1 MNPLTKEQEAVL
13 LLFKGISAQHNSRS
27 IGKAIGISH
36 PGAFKIMKKLSGTG
50 IVKGARIG
58 NTVVYSFDF
67 ENPAAAKLI
76 EFSLV
81 MESLNYKRWI
91 EEFKG
96 LKDISLFVV
105 LFGSILINEKAAND
119 IDLLVVA
126 EKKYFSKIQK
136 VMAERNMV
144 SIKKIH
150 LLLQLPQ
157 DFEKDVK
164 SRNKAMASII
174 KSGIVLY
181 GYDKYREMVK

>member
-1 MNPLTKEQEAVL
+1 MNNLTTEQEAVL

-36 PGAFKIMKKLSGTG
+36 PGAFKVMKKLSEAG

-76 EFSLV
+76 ELSLA
-81 MESLNYKRWI
+81 MESLHYRRWI
-91 EEFKG
+91 EEFKE
-96 LKDISLFVV
+96 LKDIALFVV
-105 LFGSILINEKAAND
+105 LFGSILIKEKEAND

-126 EKKYFSKIQK
+126 EKKYFDKIQK
-136 VMAERNMV
+136 VIEERNKV
-144 SIKKIH
+144 SSKRIH
-150 LLLQLPQ
+150 LLLQSPQ

-164 SRNKAMASII
+164 ARNKAMVSII

-181 GYDKYREMVK
+181 GYDKYREKVK